1 MRPLPLLCAALL
13 LTAGCLPRE
22 TRVEAGNRQQILHR
36 GVGYEVNELDPH
48 VVTGVAEGNI
58 LRALFEGLV
67 TEDPVDLRP
76 VPGVAERW
84 EVSADGLTYTFRLRG
99 DARWS
104 DGRPVTA
111 RDFTASFQRIL
122 TPSLAADYA
131 NMLYILRGAEA
142 FHKGG
147 GRDFTPVGAEAVD
160 DRTLR
165 LPLHHPAA

>member
-1 MRPLPLLCAALL
+1 
-13 LTAGCLPRE
+13 
-22 TRVEAGNRQQILHR
+22 
-36 GVGYEVNELDPH
+36 
-48 VVTGVAEGNI
+48 VAEGNI

-84 EVSADGLTYTFRLRG
+84 EISADGLTYTFRLRG

-111 RDFTASFQRIL
+111 RDFTASFRRIL

-142 FHKGG
+142 FHKSG
-147 GRDFTPVGAEAVD
+147 GRDFATVGAEAAD

-165 LPLHHPAA
+165 LTLEHPATYFLSLLTNPPWYPVPVETIARLGPIAQRGNPF